1 MPRTTARTGE
11 LESGSRAAEYLAAFG
26 AVALTT
32 TLGLALRPY
41 LTNVDMAMLFLLAVV
56 IVSARTRQ
64 GPALLASVLSIAA
77 FDFVFVPPTYTFH
90 VHDAAYLVTFA
101 VMLVVALVMSRLTGR
116 VREHAEEADARA
128 RTTTRLSALNRDLA
142 GVGTLEELARV
153 AANHIGT
160 AAGGTATIHVA
171 ARSGPRA
178 AADGWLTECLPGD
191 STARAA
197 VLWAHQHGQPAG
209 AGTGHFDEADL
220 LAVPLR
226 SATSSVGMAIVR
238 PPQSGQPLPTPD
250 WPMMAA
256 LTEQTAI
263 ALERATLVA
272 EHETSR
278 LEVEGERLRTA
289 LLSSLSHDLR
299 TPLAS
304 IEGAASSL
312 LQDGNTLAA
321 EVRRDLTETILEESR
336 RMTRLVA
343 NLLDMIRV
351 EAGTL
356 AVRKAWQPLEE
367 TLGVALLRLD
377 ERLKA
382 YPVEVDLPPDLPL
395 VPIDELLIEQV
406 FINLLENVARYCPPG
421 TPVTIE
427 AAPREGGIVVS
438 VADHGPGI
446 AHGEEEAVFQ
456 KFYRARGAEVASQ
469 AGGAGLGLTI
479 CRGIITAH
487 GGRIWVEPTPG
498 GGATFRF
505 LLPAEGPPLPGAP
518 AEAGMLPQTAAP
530 PSV

>member
-1 MPRTTARTGE
+1 MPRTTARMGE
-11 LESGSRAAEYLAAFG
+11 LESGGRAAEYLAALG
-26 AVALTT
+26 VVALTT
-32 TLGLALRPY
+32 TLGLVLRPY
-41 LTNVDMAMLFLLAVV
+41 LSNVDMAMLFLLAVV
-56 IVSARTRQ
+56 IVAARTTQ

-77 FDFVFVPPTYTFH
+77 FDFVFVPPAYTFH
-90 VHDAAYLVTFA
+90 VYDAAYLLTFG

-116 VREHAEEADARA
+116 IRRQADEADARA

-142 GVGTLEELARV
+142 GVGTLEELVRV
-153 AANHIGT
+153 AADHIGRT
-160 AAGGTATIHVA
+160 GGGIATIHIA
-171 ARSGPRA
+171 PRSGPRA
-178 AADGWLTECLPGD
+178 AHDGWLAECLPADPTG
-191 STARAA
+191 RAA
-197 VLWAHQHGQPAG
+197 VLWAHQHGEPAG
-209 AGTGHFDEADL
+209 AGAGHFGEADV

-226 SATSSVGMAIVR
+226 SATGSVGMAVVR
-238 PPQSGQPLPTPD
+238 PGETRPLLTPD
-250 WPMMAA
+250 WPMVAA
-256 LTEQTAI
+256 LAEQTAI

-272 EHETSR
+272 EHETAR

-312 LQDGNTLAA
+312 LQDGSTLPA

-421 TPVTIE
+421 TPVSIE
-427 AAPREGGIVVS
+427 ATPREGGIVVS

-446 AHGEEEAVFQ
+446 ARGAEEAVFQ
-456 KFYRARGAEVASQ
+456 KFYRAVGAEVANRT
-469 AGGAGLGLTI
+469 GGAGLGLTI

-487 GGRIWVEPTPG
+487 GGRIWVEPTAG

-505 LLPAEGPPLPGAP
+505 LLPSDGPPLPGKP
-518 AEAGMLPQTAAP
+518 SEAEVVLQAAAP

>member
-1 MPRTTARTGE
+1 MPRNTT
-11 LESGSRAAEYLAAFG
+11 EYLAALG
-26 AVALTT
+26 VVTVTT
-32 TLGLALRPY
+32 ALGLALRQY
-41 LTNVDMAMLFLLAVV
+41 LANVDMAMLFLLAVV
-56 IVSARTRQ
+56 VVAARTRQ

-77 FDFVFVPPTYTFH
+77 FDFVFVPPAYTFH
-90 VHDAAYLVTFA
+90 VYDAAYLLTFG
-101 VMLVVALVMSRLTGR
+101 VMLAVALVMSRLTGR
-116 VREHAEEADARA
+116 VRQQAEQADARA
-128 RTTTRLSALNRDLA
+128 RTTTKLSALNRDLA
-142 GVGTLEELARV
+142 GVGTLEELVRV

-178 AADGWLTECLPGD
+178 EADGWLAEGLPAD
-191 STARAA
+191 PTARAA
-197 VLWAHQHGQPAG
+197 VLWAHEHGQPAG
-209 AGTGHFDEADL
+209 SGTGHFDDADV

-226 SATSSVGMAIVR
+226 SASGSVGMAVV
-238 PPQSGQPLPTPD
+238 SGQPLLPPD
-250 WPMMAA
+250 WRIMAA
-256 LTEQTAI
+256 LAEQTAI

-272 EHETSR
+272 EHETAR
-278 LEVEGERLRTA
+278 VEVEGERLRTA

-312 LQDGNTLAA
+312 LEDGNPLPA

-382 YPVEVDLPPDLPL
+382 HPVEVDLPPDLPL

-406 FINLLENVARYCPPG
+406 FINLLENVARYCPTG
-421 TPVTIE
+421 TLVTIE
-427 AAPREGGIVVS
+427 AAAQEGGIVVS
-438 VADHGPGI
+438 VVDHGPGI
-446 AHGEEEAVFQ
+446 ADGAEEAVFQ
-456 KFYRARGAEVASQ
+456 KFYRAVGAEGANRT
-469 AGGAGLGLTI
+469 GGAGLGLTI

-505 LLPAEGPPLPGAP
+505 LLPSEGPPLPGAP
-518 AEAGMLPQTAAP
+518 AEAGMLSQAAAH